1 MKKIMRIFFAL
12 TLALTMMFSNLSTVS
27 AWDSSI
33 PHEFTQVKSIDYPW
47 WWSSKIGSTKQWS
60 TTMCTYNGNI
70 AYCLEASKNTPISG
84 SYVASVINNN
94 SAVKKLLY
102 YGYGGPGYDNEMR
115 SIFEDQLNACVPD
128 DFGTAHGNF
137 DEGAY
142 LFTHIWLSYAYSG
155 DLMGLNLADFNA
167 KWPNPDGNGGYGDN
181 ILWGYNVITSMPEPK
196 DAMFNVNGN
205 SVLSAN
211 LTATYDKENKVQK
224 TETVTFNAGGDAT
237 TNITLQ
243 DNVTLHNVTTGTNQ
257 TGGTATVY
265 GGQSFYLSAPLK
277 NAPEDYSS
285 GNIAGNNCETFNAL
299 AIIPGGSY
307 QAEGSWT
314 KDPALLKYTV
324 DWMEFGSLRLSKVD
338 NTSNFQ
344 KGSKFRLISTSYD
357 GFDETYEVTQDA
369 DGDYEL
375 LIEDLP
381 VGTYSLTEIDCD
393 DYFAPTV
400 AQWTVTIEK
409 DKTTKQ
415 IVVNTLR
422 PTGNLTVQKTLES
435 ANAGATNVA
444 DDDITKTSYKIVVS
458 DDIKDTVSLKDL
470 YKKGETITLGS
481 GKCVIDASGEELEF
495 SKGVQLVKGTDNG
508 DGTFSVDEN
517 GQLELSGIPL
527 GKYKVVETSCPDG
540 YVLDE
545 TEHEIKFVQEDYTTT
560 VYTQSVEQTNKIT
573 KTEISKTKVTGEEEL
588 AGASLKVTDEKG
600 NVIDEWTSSNQP
612 HEIDGLT
619 AGKTYTLHE
628 DLAPLGYVKATS
640 VDFTVNNDGEV
651 QQVQMKD
658 KVVKISKQ
666 DIGGDEIEG
675 ALIQI
680 IDEDGNVIDEWTSSN
695 QPHYAENL
703 EEGKTYTLHEDLAP
717 NGYNIANDFE
727 FTVTEEK
734 EDQTVEMIDTV
745 SLVAKTDE
753 NDQYVKGAKLEVVS
767 TKTKNII
774 DRWTSGQHIIDIDED
789 MKTALLNKETVT
801 GTIEEDE
808 KEITY
813 SIKDNDGDYI
823 VMMKDDMG
831 VSYYTVDIDGN
842 ETTHMIQGLVAGE
855 EYILR
860 EIEAPKG
867 YATAEEQTFTAG
879 EDEDTTLKM
888 VDQITKIVL
897 HKQDITTKEEL
908 AGAQMKVTDED
919 GNVIDEWTS
928 TTEAHVIQ
936 GLEVGKTYTMT
947 EVIAPKNY
955 KTAESVTFTVTDTG
969 VEQHVYMYDELM
981 PVAKKVKTGDNSNI
995 MSYAFFGLISLIGLL
1010 KTRKQEDKE

>member
-12 TLALTMMFSNLSTVS
+12 TLALTMMFSNLSKVS

-84 SYVASVINNN
+84 SYVASVIDNN

-102 YGYGGPGYDNEMR
+102 YGYGGPGYDDEMR
-115 SIFEDQLNACVPD
+115 SIFENQLNACVPD

-137 DEGAY
+137 DDGAY

-181 ILWGYNVITSMPEPK
+181 ILWGYKVITSMPEPK
-196 DAMFNVNGN
+196 DATFNLNG
-205 SVLSAN
+205 SDTITAS
-211 LTATYDKENKVQK
+211 LTATFDKENKVQK
-224 TETVTFNAGGDAT
+224 TETVIFNAGGDAT

-243 DNVTLHNVTTGTNQ
+243 DNVTLHNTTTGTTQ

-265 GGQSFYLSAPLK
+265 GGQSFYLTAPLQ
-277 NAPEDYSS
+277 NAPEDYRS
-285 GNIAGNNCETFNAL
+285 GNIAGNNCETFEAL
-299 AIIPGGSY
+299 AIIPGGGY
-307 QAEGSWT
+307 QAEGSYW
-314 KDPALLKYTV
+314 KDPARLYYAV

-344 KGSKFRLISTSYD
+344 KGSKFRLVSTSYD
-357 GFDETYEVTQDA
+357 GFDETYEVSKDQD
-369 DGDYEL
+369 GNYEL

-381 VGTYSLTEIDCD
+381 VGTYSLTEIDCE

-422 PTGNLTVQKTLES
+422 PTGNLTVQKTLEN

-444 DDDITKTSYKIVVS
+444 DDDITKTSYKIVAS

-470 YKKGETITLGS
+470 YKKGEIITLGS

-588 AGASLKVTDEKG
+588 AGASLKVTDEDG
-600 NVIDEWTSSNQP
+600 NVIDEWISSNQP

-640 VDFTVNNDGEV
+640 VDFTVNEDGEV
-651 QQVQMKD
+651 QKVQMKD

-666 DIGGDEIEG
+666 DIGGNEIEG

-680 IDEDGNVIDEWTSSN
+680 IDEDGNIVDEWTSSD

-703 EEGKTYTLHEDLAP
+703 EEGKTYTLHEEEAPKGYALASD
-717 NGYNIANDFE
+717 IE
-727 FTVTEEK
+727 FTVTYEK
-734 EDQTVEMIDTV
+734 QNQSLKMTDKQVIIKKLDQF
-745 SLVAKTDE
+745 
-753 NDQYVKGAKLEVVS
+753 DQYVKGAKLQVLDAD
-767 TKTKNII
+767 KNII
-774 DRWTSGQHIIDIDED
+774 DEWESDEEHIV
-789 MKTALLNKETVT
+789 N
-801 GTIEEDE
+801 
-808 KEITY
+808 
-813 SIKDNDGDYI
+813 
-823 VMMKDDMG
+823 
-831 VSYYTVDIDGN
+831 
-842 ETTHMIQGLVAGE
+842 GLVVGQN
-855 EYILR
+855 YILH
-860 EIEAPKG
+860 EVEAPNN
-867 YATAEEQTFTAG
+867 YLVS
-879 EDEDTTLKM
+879 EDIE
-888 VDQITKIVL
+888 
-897 HKQDITTKEEL
+897 
-908 AGAQMKVTDED
+908 
-919 GNVIDEWTS
+919 
-928 TTEAHVIQ
+928 
-936 GLEVGKTYTMT
+936 
-947 EVIAPKNY
+947 
-955 KTAESVTFTVTDTG
+955 FTVTEDFENQVITMKDIKLDDVFITKYDATTMKELPGAHLEIRDKEGQLVEKWISTEQQHQVKLVVGDTYTLTETIAPDG
-969 VEQHVYMYDELM
+969 YKIAQSIQFTVIDNGEVEQQIQMIDELL
-981 PVAKKVKTGDNSNI
+981 PVVQTHKVNTGDHTNWMFTVATLVIS
-995 MSYAFFGLISLIGLL
+995 SCLLITLFI
-1010 KTRKQEDKE
+1010 RKRKENNED